1 MPPWSER
8 VAAAALVGFVAMGAS
23 AQDAPPTS
31 ATPAAPAGDDAAA
44 TAGALKWE
52 LEVQAPEPLR
62 ALLLRYLDVA
72 RFQRDAGTESITRAE
87 LARLVS
93 ATPAQARTLI
103 ETEGYFEPD
112 VKAVL
117 EDGAPPV
124 VRIEVA
130 PGQQATV
137 RRLRLEVQGELAQ
150 RAERGEAD
158 ARALAD
164 ALHAEW
170 ALPVG
175 APFRQSE
182 WNAAKGGALG
192 ALRAGA
198 YPLASWSGTVAQVDA
213 AQSAVNIFAVAD
225 SGPRVHFG
233 ALQIEGLSRYR
244 EETIRHLSPIS
255 PGQPYSEKA
264 LLDFQER
271 IAKAGL
277 FESVAVTVEPSVEQ
291 ADAAPVLVRVREL
304 ARQQATV
311 GVGVSADTGPRLTFE
326 HLHRRPFDLNWQ
338 AKSKLELGRDKQEV
352 EFDFTS
358 HPKPGFYRNLVSF
371 SATREEASTLIVNSQ
386 KARLGR
392 TQDTERIERL
402 YYLEWQRAV
411 SSSAGLD
418 DSSVAVTGNYEWVW
432 RNLDSNLLPTRGVSL
447 SAKVGAGRSFMVS
460 GDLDTG
466 SGWFSIGSGRITG
479 YHPLGSWYGQ
489 ARLEA
494 GQVFARSDV
503 SVPITLL
510 FRAGGENSVRGYDY
524 QSLGPTVDG
533 AQVGGRV
540 MATTSVELA
549 RPFSKRSP
557 NWWGAV
563 FVDAGN
569 TAADWKGMKLAL
581 GYGVGARWRSP
592 VGPLAIDLAYGH
604 ETRKF
609 RLHFNVGITF

>member
-1 MPPWSER
+1 MRPWSER
-8 VAAAALVGFVAMGAS
+8 VAAAAFAGLVAVGAS
-23 AQDAPPTS
+23 AQDTSPAPP
-31 ATPAAPAGDDAAA
+31 AVDEAAAAPAGPM
-44 TAGALKWE
+44 KWE
-52 LEVQAPEPLR
+52 LRVDAPEPLR
-62 ALLLRYLDVA
+62 GMLLRYLDVA

-87 LARLVS
+87 LARLVA

-103 ETEGYFEPD
+103 ETEGYFEPE

-117 EDGAPPV
+117 EDGTPPV
-124 VRIEVA
+124 VRIDVQTG
-130 PGQQATV
+130 PQATV

-150 RAERGEAD
+150 RAEDGEAG
-158 ARALAD
+158 ARSLLD
-164 ALHAEW
+164 TLHAEW

-175 APFRQSE
+175 APFRQPD
-182 WNAAKGGALG
+182 WNAAKGGTLA
-192 ALRAGA
+192 ALRADA
-198 YPLASWSGTVAQVDA
+198 YPLATWSGTVAQVDA
-213 AQSAVNIFAVAD
+213 AQSSVNIFAVAD
-225 SGPRVHFG
+225 SGPRVLFG
-233 ALQIEGLSRYR
+233 DLQIEGLSRYR
-244 EETIRHLSPIS
+244 ENTVRNLSPIS

-277 FESVAVTVEPSVEQ
+277 FDSVSVAVEPTLEQ

-304 ARQQATV
+304 PKQQATV

-326 HLHRRPFDLNWQ
+326 HLHRRPFDFNWQ
-338 AKSKLELGRDKQEV
+338 AKSKLELGRDKQGV

-358 HPKPGFYRNLVSF
+358 HPKPGFYRNLASF
-371 SATREEASTLIVNSQ
+371 SATREEASALVVTSQ
-386 KARLGR
+386 KARVGR

-411 SSSAGLD
+411 GRSADLVD
-418 DSSVAVTGNYEWVW
+418 RSMALTANYEWVW

-466 SGWFSIGSGRITG
+466 SGWFSIGSGRVTG

-510 FRAGGENSVRGYDY
+510 FRAGGENSVRGYNY

-540 MATTSVELA
+540 MATASLELA
-549 RPFSKRSP
+549 RPFSKKSP
-557 NWWGAV
+557 AWLGAV

-569 TAADWKGMKLAL
+569 AAADWDGMKLAL

-609 RLHFNVGITF
+609 RLHFSVGITF

>member
-1 MPPWSER
+1 MATIAS
-8 VAAAALVGFVAMGAS
+8 FFAMAAS
-23 AQDAPPTS
+23 AQDSTSPDAPAS
-31 ATPAAPAGDDAAA
+31 ATAPAATTDASA
-44 TAGALKWE
+44 TNVNWR
-52 LEVQAPEPLR
+52 LEVEAPDPLR
-62 ALLLRYLDVA
+62 AMLLRYLDVA
-72 RFQRDAGTESITRAE
+72 RFQRDAGTEGITRAE

-93 ATPAQARTLI
+93 ATPTQVRTLI

-117 EDGAPPV
+117 EDGTPPV
-124 VRIEVA
+124 VRIEVK
-130 PGQQATV
+130 PGPQATV
-137 RRLRLEVQGELAQ
+137 QQLRLEVQGELAQ
-150 RAERGEAD
+150 RAENGEPEAQ
-158 ARALAD
+158 ALRE

-175 APFRQSE
+175 ATFRQSE
-182 WNAAKGGALG
+182 WNAAKGGTLA
-192 ALRAGA
+192 ALRADA
-198 YPLASWSGTVAQVDA
+198 YPLATWSGTVAQVDA
-213 AQSAVNIFAVAD
+213 AQNSVSIFAVAD
-225 SGPRVHFG
+225 SGPRVRFG
-233 ALQIEGLSRYR
+233 EIQVEGLSRYR
-244 EETIRHLSPIS
+244 ENTVRNLSPIS

-277 FESVAVTVEPSVEQ
+277 FDSVAVTVEPTIEQ

-304 ARQQATV
+304 PKQQATV
-311 GVGVSADTGPRLTFE
+311 GVGVSADTGPRLTLE

-371 SATREEASTLIVNSQ
+371 SATREEASSLIVNSQ
-386 KARLGR
+386 KARVGR

-411 SSSAGLD
+411 SSSGGLE
-418 DSSVAVTGNYEWVW
+418 DSSVALTGNYEWVW
-432 RNLDSNLLPTRGVSL
+432 RDLDSNLLPTRGISL
-447 SAKVGAGRSFMVS
+447 SAKLTGGRSFMVS

-466 SGWFSIGSGRITG
+466 SGWFSIASGRFTA
-479 YHPLGSWYGQ
+479 YKPLGSWYSRV
-489 ARLEA
+489 RLEA

-510 FRAGGENSVRGYDY
+510 FRTGGENSVRGYNY
-524 QSLGPTVDG
+524 QALGPTVDG

-540 MATTSVELA
+540 MAATSFELA
-549 RPFSKRSP
+549 RPFSQKSP
-557 NWWGAV
+557 AWLGAV

-569 TAADWKGMKLAL
+569 AAADWDGMKLAL
-581 GYGVGARWRSP
+581 GYGVGVRWRSP